1 MNNNTAAFTPEETA
15 AILAAH
21 ERDRLNA
28 IRHPAQG
35 LQQVDLKEA
44 KRILSDCRHDKRRVY
59 ADAKGLIELT
69 VSKNADI
76 LCQKDMPEFV
86 HLPPYYTAYPDNT
99 TRDYLRPGKWDPE
112 RMQKLSLTESFKINP
127 PMKVEP
133 DAFDAFRRLAKIGI
147 RFANLSEQFG
157 KVVGPCALLSVHP
170 NNADVENALRA
181 EAAEHGFSITFYPES
196 KIKSARKC
204 VFGKY
209 AIYLPLAND
218 KA

>member
-1 MNNNTAAFTPEETA
+1 MEPLFSPEQTQ
-15 AILAAH
+15 AILTAYNR
-21 ERDRLNA
+21 EQENK

-35 LQQVDLKEA
+35 LQEIDLREA

-59 ADAKGLIELT
+59 ADPKGLVELK
-69 VSKNADI
+69 VSKNVDLLCHKECEQI
-76 LCQKDMPEFV
+76 LALE
-86 HLPPYYTAYPDNT
+86 PYYTSYPDNT
-99 TRDYLRPGKWDPE
+99 TRNYLSPGKWDAE
-112 RMQKLSLTESFKINP
+112 NNCKLSLTESFKVNP
-127 PMKVEP
+127 PCKIEP
-133 DAFDAFRRLAKIGI
+133 NEFDAFKRLAKIGI
-147 RFANLSEQFG
+147 RFANLSAQFG

-204 VFGKY
+204 VFGSY

-218 KA
+218 R